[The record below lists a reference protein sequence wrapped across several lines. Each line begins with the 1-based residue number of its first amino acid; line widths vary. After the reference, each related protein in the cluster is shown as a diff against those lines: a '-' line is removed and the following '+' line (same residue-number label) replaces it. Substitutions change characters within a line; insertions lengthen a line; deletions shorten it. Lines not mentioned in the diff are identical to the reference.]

1 MLRLKS
7 TIRALSAQAR
17 ERKGSVLVLAAFCMV
32 MLFGFTAFVV
42 DVGYIA
48 YSKAQLQNVT
58 DAAVLSAALE
68 LDMMSDQGDVETAAT
83 AAAMEVASTNPG
95 GEITVQGES
104 EGEPFQTVQP
114 IDIEFGRQEFNHD
127 TGRYELSFGGG
138 SGDSPYN
145 VIKVTGKR
153 TFRPGIA
160 PGGGDIDARLPLFFA
175 PVIGHDFAEI
185 EVTSIATFQPRDVI
199 LVVDLSGSMNDDSEL
214 KSINKLGHDAIVDN
228 MEQIWGEMTDPGAMA
243 AEIGEHLPFTPD
255 YVTFEGQPA
264 SGAIPHIKVTLK
276 SKRKIFVE
284 STKDLSNVVVEYTN
298 GNKYKYDNLNVGQ
311 SHTFNCS
318 SNLKRCWV
326 KSGSNASGEGSGY
339 GERFDFTT
347 SAIQEAL
354 GLSDVDYPFGSGSWS
369 SYFSYVQGNSAL
381 NQGGYD
387 YRYKYG
393 GLSMV
398 NWWLGSKPAH
408 NQTEDLWK
416 ASAQPVTA
424 LKDAVSL
431 FVNYLESVK
440 AEDNVGLSLYN
451 NANQDAL
458 LEHGLSQNFSAILET
473 TTHRQAGHYNSYTNI
488 GAGMRVG
495 RLEMIAN
502 ARPKAMRMM
511 ILITDGIANRSST
524 GASPAQS
531 ALDEAYYAKAAKIK
545 IMTVSIG
552 AGADTNLMQEI
563 ADITGGEHF
572 NVPGGQTVAQ
582 YADQLQAHFNTIA
595 ADRPLKLIDEE
606 YNN

>member
-95 GEITVQGES
+95 GQIIVEGES
-104 EGEPFQTVQP
+104 EEEPFQTVQP
-114 IDIEFGRQEFNHD
+114 IDIEFGRQEFNSNS
-127 TGRYELSFGGG
+127 GRYELSFGGG
-138 SGDSPYN
+138 GDSPYN

-185 EVTSIATFQPRDVI
+185 EVTSIATFQPRDVM

-214 KSINKLGHDAIVDN
+214 KSINSLGHDAIVDN
-228 MEQIWGEMTDPGAMA
+228 MEQIWNEMTDAGAMA
-243 AEIGEHLPFTPD
+243 AEIGEHLPFAPD

-264 SGAIPHIKVTLK
+264 SGSIPHIDVTLK
-276 SKRKIFVE
+276 SKRKIVVN
-284 STKDLSNVVVEYTN
+284 STMNLSNIVVQYTN
-298 GNKYKYDNLNVGQ
+298 NQKYTYNGLSG
-311 SHTFNCS
+311 S
-318 SNLKRCWV
+318 SKTINASKDLKRCWV
-326 KSGSNASGEGSGY
+326 KSGNNDSGDGYNY
-339 GERFDFTT
+339 GERFDFDDD
-347 SAIQEAL
+347 AIREAL
-354 GLSDVDYPFGSGSWS
+354 GVDNVDYPFGSGSWS
-369 SYFSYVQGNSAL
+369 SYFDYVQGNSAL

-398 NWWLGSKPAH
+398 NYWLGSKPAH

-424 LKDAVSL
+424 LKNAVSL

-458 LEHGLSQNFSAILET
+458 LEHGLSQNFAAITDT

-495 RLEMIAN
+495 REEMIAN

-545 IMTVSIG
+545 IMTVSLG
-552 AGADTNLMQEI
+552 AGADTDLMQQI

>member
-1 MLRLKS
+1 MFRLKS
-7 TIRALSAQAR
+7 TMRALAAQAR

-68 LDMMSDQGDVETAAT
+68 LDMMSDQADVETAAT
-83 AAAMEVASTNPG
+83 QAAMEVASTNPG
-95 GEITVQGES
+95 GEITVEGET

-138 SGDSPYN
+138 DSPYN

-153 TFRPGIA
+153 MFRPGIA
-160 PGGGDIDARLPLFFA
+160 PGGGDVDARLPLFFA

-185 EVTSIATFQPRDVI
+185 EVTSIATFQPRDVM

-214 KSINKLGHDAIVDN
+214 KSIDKLGHDAIVDN
-228 MEQIWGEMTDPGAMA
+228 MEQIWGEMTEAGSMA
-243 AEIGEHLPFTPD
+243 QEIGDHLAFTPD

-264 SGAIPHIKVTLK
+264 SGSIPHVDVTLK
-276 SKRKIFVE
+276 TKKKIVVN
-284 STKDLSNVVVEYTN
+284 STMSLSNIVVEYTN
-298 GNKYKYDNLNVGQ
+298 GSKYKYSGLSGTSKTINA
-311 SHTFNCS
+311 S

-326 KSGSNASGEGSGY
+326 KSGNNDSGEGYDY

-347 SAIQEAL
+347 SAIQGAL
-354 GLSDVDYPFGSGSWS
+354 GLSGVDYPYGSGSWS
-369 SYFSYVQGNSAL
+369 SYFSYVQGNSNL
-381 NQGGYD
+381 NKGGYD

-398 NWWLGSKPAH
+398 NYWLGSKPSH
-408 NQTEDLWK
+408 TQTEDLWK

-431 FVNYLESVK
+431 FVNYLESVQ

-451 NANQDAL
+451 NANEDAL
-458 LEHGLSQNFSAILET
+458 LEHGLSQNFSAITDT

-495 RLEMIAN
+495 RQEMIAN

-552 AGADTNLMQEI
+552 AGADTSLMQQI

-572 NVPGGQTVAQ
+572 NVPGGQSVAQ
-582 YADQLQAHFNTIA
+582 YAEQLQGHFNTIA